1 MERFLG
7 IGGGNMHHKYG
18 RCRFMLAIK
27 GILAAA
33 ALVTCLVGPVAVPA
47 QLATSAPPSTPP
59 DSTAEPEQKT
69 FEEKIDELNRQILAN
84 PRDGRLYNNLGF
96 LYAQQEE
103 WPLARDAFIAAVQA
117 NPDEADFHLNLG
129 NVFLKLEQYD
139 LAVREYEAYRKFD
152 SLGAPDAP
160 RLIGEAWRSAGEAE
174 KAYTAFQE
182 GIAKRGQ
189 NLGTEGLRLVL
200 ALTRLHAE
208 QGQTQEARQIMQRY
222 LPYAQRILSGEEAAA
237 GERGKAGG
245 DARKVAGSGAGGAAD
260 SAAGGVVGSMVGGDA
275 TNEAGADQ
283 LESEQRAL
291 AQQLVNNFLAAT
303 IADAKILQESGLAE
317 EAAQL
322 YEEAYT
328 VDPSR
333 HELIPRVVDAY
344 LAADKEARA
353 KVFTRHAREQNPDTP
368 GVWIATGTLAEK
380 ELRYRE
386 AVDAFLRAKQLGY
399 AGSDL
404 DLKIGDL
411 YMKLGESDKA
421 QRYLAAGVADRDTPP
436 EVVYNYAVSL
446 MREQKYQ
453 EAIASLQRVV
463 AEEPEMPQAWQA
475 LASALRATKRYDEA
489 IPAYEKA
496 LSFGE
501 DPKLW
506 FNLGF
511 CQSRSELEEAA
522 VISYRR
528 ALALDPTFK
537 EAYYNL
543 GRTLMSLQR
552 YEEALE
558 VMKEHSKIEANS
570 YRILFNQGYCLYHL
584 GRYEESIGQYELA
597 LEQKETADVYNNIGL
612 AYDKLGD
619 KEMAQTYYREA
630 KNFRGGNQ

>member
-1 MERFLG
+1 MGRKLESK
-7 IGGGNMHHKYG
+7 GGNMNEIY
-18 RCRFMLAIK
+18 RMRRFMPLSP
-27 GILAAA
+27 GILAALAWLACLGAPCAVSAQVA
-33 ALVTCLVGPVAVPA
+33 A
-47 QLATSAPPSTPP
+47 SPPPGAPP
-59 DSTAEPEQKT
+59 DSTAGTEPKT
-69 FEEKIDELNRQILAN
+69 FEEKVAELNRQILAN

-96 LYAQQEE
+96 LYTQQEE
-103 WPLARDAFIAAVQA
+103 WLLARDAFIAAVQA
-117 NPDEADFHLNLG
+117 NPKEADFHLNLG

-152 SLGAPDAP
+152 SFGAPDAP
-160 RLIGEAWRSAGEAE
+160 LLIGEAWRSAGEAE
-174 KAYTAFQE
+174 KARAAFQD
-182 GIAKRGQ
+182 GIAELGQ
-189 NLGTEGLRLVL
+189 KLGTEGLRLVL
-200 ALTRLHAE
+200 ALTRLQDE
-208 QGQTQEARQIMQRY
+208 EGQTQQARQILQRY
-222 LPYAQRILSGEEAAA
+222 LPYAQRILTGEEVGAEVGSESARGVGRGA
-237 GERGKAGG
+237 DGE
-245 DARKVAGSGAGGAAD
+245 AGSQGGNPAGI
-260 SAAGGVVGSMVGGDA
+260 GDG
-275 TNEAGADQ
+275 TEGNDHEIVDQQEA
-283 LESEQRAL
+283 EQRTL

-353 KVFTRHAREQNPDTP
+353 KVFTRHAREEDPDTP

-453 EAIASLQRVV
+453 EAVAPLQRVV
-463 AEEPEMPQAWQA
+463 AEAPEMPQAWQA
-475 LASALRATKRYDEA
+475 LASALRATQRYDEA
-489 IPAYEKA
+489 VLAYEKA

-511 CQSRSELEEAA
+511 CQSRSGQEEAA
-522 VISYRR
+522 VTSYRQ

-558 VMKEHSKIEANS
+558 VMEEHLQIEANS

-584 GRYEESIGQYELA
+584 GRYEESIAQYELA